1 MRRVSA
7 ESCEPM
13 LPPDPPSPDAS
24 TPGPRTPGRAAPQ
37 PTTTLL
43 LERLKDPADE
53 AAWVQFDERF
63 RGVVLSAALRLGLG
77 HHDAEEVAQETLLQA
92 CRAYREGK
100 YDRSRGRLSSWIAG
114 IAQHRVIDA
123 LRRRGRGGPT
133 QRLRAEPSGREVED
147 AFEAALERRVFE
159 QAWDEVCASGAGK
172 DAAIRAFELTMLRSV
187 PIAEAA
193 RQCGMSVEQVYVA
206 RHRVAARIKAAAE
219 TIDAAIRDGL

>member
-1 MRRVSA
+1 
-7 ESCEPM
+7 M
-13 LPPDPPSPDAS
+13 LPPDPPTPAPDAR
-24 TPGPRTPGRAAPQ
+24 PPERGGPP

-43 LERLKDPADE
+43 LQRLKDPADQ

-63 RGVVLSAALRLGLG
+63 RGVILSAALRLGLS
-77 HHDAEEVAQETLLQA
+77 HHDAEEVAQETMLQA

-100 YDRSRGRLSSWIAG
+100 YDRGRGRLSSWIAG
-114 IAQHRVIDA
+114 IAQHRMIDA
-123 LRRRGRGGPT
+123 LRRRGRGGPHEP
-133 QRLRAEPSGREVED
+133 LLAEPTGGEVEE

-159 QAWDEVCASGAGK
+159 RAWDEVRVGGAGK
-172 DAAIRAFELTMLRSV
+172 DAAVRAFELTMLRSV

-219 TIDAAIRDGL
+219 SIDAAIRDGL